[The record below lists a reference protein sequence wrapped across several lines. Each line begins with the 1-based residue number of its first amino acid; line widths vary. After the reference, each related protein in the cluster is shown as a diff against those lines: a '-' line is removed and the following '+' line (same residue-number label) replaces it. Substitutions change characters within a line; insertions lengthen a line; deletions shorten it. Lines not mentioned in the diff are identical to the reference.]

1 MAPGPPQPGTPPSL
15 AAFQRDFASRL
26 ARGLGGLLHV
36 DVEVRPAG
44 AGPADA
50 ASPAGGVWR
59 LAEIASGAR
68 TADAGAEP
76 VGADAPGRETAG
88 RPGDRTA
95 VELELSAEAAYGLF
109 ERLAGSGGGL
119 PYVPDR
125 PLTDIERSLLG
136 PAANVAGT
144 ALHDAWPDGA
154 PPLALAEA
162 AEEAGTFSGQRAS
175 DAEPDASG
183 RKKCLRPAS
192 GLRAAFKLSFGAIRG
207 LLWLRLPGRVFAS
220 TGADGRQPV
229 ELSAELGETTL
240 PREDVERLEVGD
252 LLATGRSTREPVTV
266 RVAGIPRFVGRLG
279 KHNAHRAVTILKRL
293 GSKGSGTIP
302 GRPGSA
308 DASERG

>member
-1 MAPGPPQPGTPPSL
+1 MAPGTPQPGTPPSL

-44 AGPADA
+44 GSAADA
-50 ASPAGGVWR
+50 AAPAGGVWR
-59 LAEIASGAR
+59 LAEVDD
-68 TADAGAEP
+68 AD
-76 VGADAPGRETAG
+76 
-88 RPGDRTA
+88 A
-95 VELELSAEAAYGLF
+95 VELELSPEAAYGLF
-109 ERLAGSGGGL
+109 ERQTGSGGGP

-136 PAANVAGT
+136 PAANVAKV

-183 RKKCLRPAS
+183 RKKCQRPAS

-207 LLWLRLPGRVFAS
+207 LLWLRLPRRVFAS

-240 PREDVERLEVGD
+240 PREDVERLAVGD

-293 GSKGSGTIP
+293 GSEGSGTIV

-308 DASERG
+308 DASEQG

>member
-50 ASPAGGVWR
+50 APPAGGVWL
-59 LAEIASGAR
+59 LAEVD
-68 TADAGAEP
+68 AD
-76 VGADAPGRETAG
+76 
-88 RPGDRTA
+88 A

-207 LLWLRLPGRVFAS
+207 LLWPRLPRGVFAS
-220 TGADGRQPV
+220 TGSAGRQPV

-293 GSKGSGTIP
+293 GSKGPGAVS

-308 DASERG
+308 DASEQG